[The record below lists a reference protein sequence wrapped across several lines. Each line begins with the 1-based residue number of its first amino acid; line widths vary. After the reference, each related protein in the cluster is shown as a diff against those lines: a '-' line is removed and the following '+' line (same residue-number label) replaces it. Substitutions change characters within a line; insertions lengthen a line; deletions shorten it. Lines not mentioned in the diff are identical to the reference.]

1 MIDRS
6 KLSESFERYIGSYDL
21 SDERI
26 ALKVLHTYKV
36 AENCDALSEGLGLTD
51 MDKDLAWTIGML
63 HDIGRFEQVARTGS
77 FIDSKVSDHASAGVD
92 YLFGRGAVRDFIV
105 ELSGED
111 AGIIRTA
118 IAQHNRHLLPEN
130 LTGRELLHCR
140 IIRDADKLDIFR
152 VCLENSF
159 EAAHEYPAEVVRDS
173 EVSQS
178 VVDCFEKTE
187 TLDYSK
193 RKHPAD
199 IFLGHIAMCFGLY
212 YPFSRNLAA
221 SQGYIAR
228 MMDFTFADPDTQK
241 KFERMKEQTVRFLN
255 SNK

>member
-1 MIDRS
+1 MIDRR
-6 KLSESFERYIGSYDL
+6 KLSESFERYIGGYDP

-26 ALKVLHTYKV
+26 ALKVLHTHKV

-51 MDKDLAWTIGML
+51 RDRDLAWAIGML

-77 FIDSKVSDHASAGVD
+77 FIDSAASDHASAGVD
-92 YLFGRGAVRDFIV
+92 YLFGRGAVRNFI
-105 ELSGED
+105 EDLSEED
-111 AGIIRTA
+111 TGIIRTA
-118 IAQHNRHLLPEN
+118 IAQHNRHVLPDD
-130 LTGRELLHCR
+130 LTGRELMHCR

-159 EAAHEYPAEVVRDS
+159 EVAHEYPAEVVRNS
-173 EVSQS
+173 EVSQA
-178 VVDCFEKTE
+178 VIECFEKTE

-193 RKHPAD
+193 RKQPAD

-228 MMDFTFADPDTQK
+228 MMDFTFADPDMQK
-241 KFERMKEQTVRFLN
+241 KFERMKEQTERFLN
-255 SNK
+255 CNK